1 MAPGPAPKDPAQRRR
16 RNAPARGEWVDLPQL
31 KEPVLPEIPDGN
43 WSERTRNAWEL
54 WRADPAT
61 TQYSSAA
68 IAQAI
73 NLLHLFE
80 GWVQGDEKYSEV
92 RLTMD
97 GLGLTPK
104 GKRDLRW
111 RAPQET
117 KDEPERERASSTQR
131 VKIAARK

>member
-1 MAPGPAPKDPAQRRR
+1 MAPGPAPKDPSQRRR
-16 RNAPARGEWVDLPQL
+16 RNAPARGEWVDLPEL
-31 KEPVLPEIPDGN
+31 TKPVLPELPEGD
-43 WSERTRNAWEL
+43 WSKRTQEAWAL
-54 WRADPAT
+54 WRSDPAT
-61 TQYSSAA
+61 SQYSSAG

-80 GWVQGDEKYSEV
+80 GWVRGDEKYSEV

-117 KDEPERERASSTQR
+117 KDEPQRERPASTQR
-131 VKIAARK
+131 VKIAAKR